1 MRQRASLVFLGL
13 VVCLVVVALGSA
25 GVAGGAEN
33 SAQKCNVSDTGQD
46 LGRDF
51 CLDVTT
57 FSGITASDP
66 NAPQGTVGTRYTW
79 VEFNLTNTGGTTL
92 TNPRITASLTDFCG
106 GTTVCMSGTPPKPT
120 VTSKFV
126 DLPSNCTFGASESS
140 VACTYANI
148 PGGQP
153 GATTRVYFKTAD
165 VPATSSRIDV
175 SGTVKERGNDAG
187 SGPAGCDPSDP
198 NCDTVSTFVNNSY
211 EGVAESGVSFAL
223 NGKQIYL
230 ATNDKNSS
238 FAFKSKSASPFRA
251 DFTTTFPAECGAN
264 PSPACFYRT
273 LSVVATFDGPAVTY
287 NDGPIVFYGRV
298 TGLPP
303 GVNQN
308 NLSAIHTYDDN
319 TFTTIGDVP
328 TERSTKACTFE
339 LPSNVALPT
348 ICVKKVQGLSQTFD
362 VWVWDTKNGQ
372 IKWT

>member
-13 VVCLVVVALGSA
+13 AVCVTVAALGSA
-25 GVAGGAEN
+25 GIATGAEV
-33 SAQKCNVSDTGQD
+33 SAQKCNVSETGED

-51 CLDVTT
+51 CLDVET

-79 VEFNLTNTGGTTL
+79 LEFSLSNTGGTTL
-92 TNPRITASLTDFCG
+92 TNPRITASLTDYCG
-106 GTTVCMSGTPPKPT
+106 GTTACTAG

-126 DLPSNCTFGASESS
+126 NLPANCTFGASES
-140 VACTYANI
+140 VVTCTYANI
-148 PGGQP
+148 PGQSP
-153 GATTRVYFKTAD
+153 TPTTRVYFKTGD

-187 SGPAGCDPSDP
+187 SGAAGCAPSDP
-198 NCDTVSTFVNNSY
+198 NCDTVSTFVNNVY
-211 EGVAESGVSFAL
+211 EGVPQSGVSFAL

-238 FAFKSKSASPFRA
+238 FAFKSKSASPFRT
-251 DFTTTFPAECGAN
+251 DFTTTFPAECGAT
-264 PSPACFYRT
+264 PSPTCFYRT
-273 LSVVATFDGPAVTY
+273 LSVVATFDGPPVPAY

-298 TGLPP
+298 SGLAP

-328 TERSTKACTFE
+328 TERSTKGCTFE
-339 LPSNVALPT
+339 FSNQIPVPS
-348 ICVKKVQGLSQTFD
+348 ICVKKVQGLNQTFD